1 MGEFAPD
8 LVSPPGDTIFDML
21 TERNMNLAEFQAQ
34 TGFDFPY
41 LHDLLTGEA
50 SISPE
55 AAWRLSVVLGSTA
68 EFWLASPS
76 VHVVYLVDMLCL
88 RQPLPAQSVS

>member
-8 LVSPPGDTIFDML
+8 WVSPPGDTIWDIL
-21 TERNMNLAEFQAQ
+21 TQRNMSLAEFQAQ

-41 LHDLLTGEA
+41 LQDLLTGKA

-55 AAWRLSVVLGSTA
+55 AAWRLSVVLGSTS
-68 EFWLASPS
+68 EFWLA
-76 VHVVYLVDMLCL
+76 
-88 RQPLPAQSVS
+88 RQRNYERLSKE